1 MTAFTALL
9 KNELVKISRRP
20 RSYIGFAV
28 VTFICSMLQFA
39 FYQDGNSI
47 LSFVTQQLENS
58 FAIQGKILN
67 GNLVC
72 FILLQ
77 TLIVQLPLLVALV
90 TGDIMSGETASGTI
104 RFLLTRPASRTRIVL
119 AKWVASLIYTLALL
133 VWLGIL
139 ALFVSRAIF
148 GTSDMIAMTSD
159 ALTIIPADDI
169 NWRYGY
175 AFLIAFLSLSLIASL
190 ANMLSCIMD
199 NSITPIVTVM
209 AIVIIFTIIG
219 TFEAPIFDAIRPYLF
234 TTHMISW
241 RSMFEEPLP
250 KADIL
255 QSCFVL
261 LGHIAVFLG
270 VSIVYFNR
278 KDIVS

>member
-1 MTAFTALL
+1 MTAFSALL
-9 KNELVKISRRP
+9 KNELIKISRRP
-20 RSYIGFAV
+20 RSYIGFGV
-28 VTFICSMLQFA
+28 VTFICCMLQFA
-39 FYQDGNSI
+39 FYQDGSTI

-58 FAIQGKILN
+58 FAIQGRILN

-90 TGDIMSGETASGTI
+90 TGDIMSGETASGSI
-104 RFLLTRPASRTRIVL
+104 RFLLTRPASRSKIVL

-133 VWLGIL
+133 LWLGIL
-139 ALFVSRAIF
+139 ALFVSRAVF
-148 GTSDMIAMTSD
+148 GVSDMIAMTSD
-159 ALTIIPADDI
+159 SLTIIAADDI

-190 ANMLSCIMD
+190 ANMLSCMMD

-209 AIVIIFTIIG
+209 ATVIIFTIIG
-219 TFEAPIFDAIRPYLF
+219 TFEAPMFDVIRPYLF

-241 RSMFEEPLP
+241 RSMFEDPVP
-250 KADIL
+250 KAEIIR
-255 QSCFVL
+255 SCYIL

-270 VSIVYFNR
+270 ISVFYFNR
-278 KDIVS
+278 KDIIS

>member
-9 KNELVKISRRP
+9 KNELIKISRRP
-20 RSYIGFAV
+20 RSYIGFGV
-28 VTFICSMLQFA
+28 ITFICLMLQFA
-39 FYQDGNSI
+39 FHQDGSNI

-104 RFLLTRPASRTRIVL
+104 RFLLTRPASRIKIVL
-119 AKWVASLIYTLALL
+119 AKWVASLIYTLVLL
-133 VWLGIL
+133 LWLGVL
-139 ALFVSRAIF
+139 ALFLSRAIF
-148 GTSDMIAMTSD
+148 GQSDMIAMTSD
-159 ALTIIPADDI
+159 SLTIIAADDI
-169 NWRYGY
+169 NWRYGF

-190 ANMLSCIMD
+190 ANMLSVIMD

-209 AIVIIFTIIG
+209 ATVIIFTIIG

-241 RSMFEEPLP
+241 RSMFEEPIP
-250 KADIL
+250 KADIIR
-255 QSCFVL
+255 SCYIL
-261 LGHIAVFLG
+261 LAHIAVFLG
-270 VSIVYFNR
+270 VSLFFFNR
-278 KDIVS
+278 KDVIS

>member
-9 KNELVKISRRP
+9 KNELIKISRRP

-119 AKWVASLIYTLALL
+119 AKWVASLIYTLLL
-133 VWLGIL
+133 LLWLGVL
-139 ALFVSRAIF
+139 ALFVSRAVF
-148 GTSDMIAMTSD
+148 GSSDMLAMTSD
-159 ALTIIPADDI
+159 TLTIIPADDI

-241 RSMFEEPLP
+241 RSMFEDPLP
-250 KADIL
+250 WADIR
-255 QSCFVL
+255 QSCLIL

-270 VSIVYFNR
+270 VSLFYFNR

>member
-1 MTAFTALL
+1 MTTFGALL
-9 KNELVKISRRP
+9 KNELIKISRRP
-20 RSYIGFAV
+20 RSYIGFGV
-28 VTFICSMLQFA
+28 VTFICCMLQFA
-39 FYQDGNSI
+39 FYQDGGSI

-90 TGDIMSGETASGTI
+90 TGDIMSGETASGAI
-104 RFLLTRPASRTRIVL
+104 RFLLTRPASRSKIVL
-119 AKWVASLIYTLALL
+119 AKWSASLIYTLLL
-133 VWLGIL
+133 LLWLGVL
-139 ALFVSRAIF
+139 ALFGSRAIF
-148 GTSDMIAMTSD
+148 GASDMLAMSSD
-159 ALTIIPADDI
+159 SLTIIAADDI

-175 AFLIAFLSLSLIASL
+175 AFLIAFLSLSLIATL

-219 TFEAPIFDAIRPYLF
+219 TFEAPVFDVIRPYLF

-241 RSMFEEPLP
+241 RSMFEDPLP
-250 KADIL
+250 KTEIFK
-255 QSCFVL
+255 SCSVL
-261 LGHIAVFLG
+261 LAHIAVFLG
-270 VSIVYFNR
+270 ISVVYFNR
-278 KDIVS
+278 KDIIS

>member
-1 MTAFTALL
+1 MSAFTALL
-9 KNELVKISRRP
+9 KNELIKISRRP

-28 VTFICSMLQFA
+28 VTFICGILQFA

-90 TGDIMSGETASGTI
+90 TGDIMSGETASGSI
-104 RFLLTRPASRTRIVL
+104 RFLLTRPASRSRIVL
-119 AKWVASLIYTLALL
+119 AKWVASLVYTFFLL
-133 VWLGIL
+133 LWLGIL
-139 ALFVSRAIF
+139 ALLLSRAIF
-148 GTSDMIAMTSD
+148 GSSDMIAMTSD
-159 ALTIIPADDI
+159 TLTIITADDVL
-169 NWRYGY
+169 WRYGY
-175 AFLIAFLSLSLIASL
+175 AFLIAFLSLSLIATLS
-190 ANMLSCIMD
+190 NMLSCIMD

-219 TFEAPIFDAIRPYLF
+219 TFEAPLFDHIRPYLF

-241 RSMFEEPLP
+241 RSMFEEPVP
-250 KADIL
+250 RTDIL
-255 QSCFVL
+255 RSCAIL
-261 LGHIAVFLG
+261 SGHIIIFLG
-270 VSIVYFNR
+270 ISLFYFNR
-278 KDIVS
+278 KDIIS